1 MKWTK
6 NLNSAWNSTKSFIHQ
21 GYRHAKGWA
30 KEMDRGAGIMKN
42 IFSLASP
49 ILSDFGQDDLIK
61 QGVGVID
68 KYNQLKTRVNE
79 IDTKA
84 RGYGRDFD
92 NSNIFE

>member
-1 MKWTK
+1 MWRKRMQQH
-6 NLNSAWNSTKSFIHQ
+6 WNSTKNFIHA
-21 GYRHAKGWA
+21 GYSNLGKWA
-30 KEMDRGAGIMKN
+30 KEVDRGVN
-42 IFSLASP
+42 IFQKVFNLATP
-49 ILSDFGQDDLIK
+49 AISDLGGGEVIK

>member
-1 MKWTK
+1 
-6 NLNSAWNSTKSFIHQ
+6 
-21 GYRHAKGWA
+21 
-30 KEMDRGAGIMKN
+30 MKN